1 MSLNGATIMNI
12 KNTFKIALSLGL
24 VSLSLFSCSR
34 KIDDTILQA
43 SKASIESVGV
53 ESGKSSEGEY
63 IVKRRGLSYLE
74 GDSSFQSKFGATIL
88 KTIKP
93 LLINV
98 VKIDDPS
105 NVEKMKTDSSIEYIE
120 PNYIRSMKIQ
130 SAEVSTAG
138 SGVSTSSVQ
147 KASIM
152 KANSIYRGK
161 SFINVAVVSTGVDL
175 KHPDLRN
182 KLVTGH
188 SAFSEEDSA
197 QDVNGVGTS
206 QAGLIVASNA
216 SAGVYGVA
224 PDCKVMPI
232 KAMNQ
237 DGLIKDS
244 NLIDGVTW
252 AIDHGA
258 SVVTFTAEGDKPSK
272 ALDEM
277 IKYAYTKKVPLIVGS
292 GDNKSGAASYPASS
306 KGVIAVSSIGSDN
319 RTSNS
324 NTGEWVSVSAP
335 GANIVSISSTQN
347 SKIPANY
354 ALMSGSPIA
363 AAYVAGEMALI
374 KSKYPTLD
382 MLGLRNHL
390 ELTSD
395 DLGKPGPDD
404 QTGFGRT
411 NLVRSLSTLPPKKK

>member
-1 MSLNGATIMNI
+1 MIM
-12 KNTFKIALSLGL
+12 KNTLKIVLLTSL
-24 VSLSLFSCSR
+24 VSISLSSCSR
-34 KIDDTILQA
+34 DKANVISQA
-43 SKASIESVGV
+43 SNAQIESIESGQ
-53 ESGKSSEGEY
+53 SSEGEY
-63 IVKRRGLSYLE
+63 IVKRKGISYLE
-74 GDSSFQSKFGATIL
+74 GDASFQSKFGATIV

-93 LLINV
+93 LLINI
-98 VKIDDPS
+98 VKVEDLS

-120 PNYIRSMKIQ
+120 PNYVRSMKIQ
-130 SAEVSTAG
+130 SSEAIPS
-138 SGVSTSSVQ
+138 SGVSAQSVQ

-152 KANSIYRGK
+152 KANTIYKGK
-161 SFINVAVVSTGVDL
+161 PFINIAVVSTGVDL
-175 KHPDLRN
+175 SHPDLKN
-182 KLVTGH
+182 KLVTGY
-188 SAFSEEDSA
+188 SAFSDSDSA
-197 QDVNGVGTS
+197 QDINGVGTS

-216 SAGVYGVA
+216 SAGVFGVA
-224 PDCKVMPI
+224 PSCKVMPI

-237 DGLIKDS
+237 DGLMKDS

-272 ALDEM
+272 ALDDM

-292 GDNKSGAASYPASS
+292 GDNKSGKPSYPAAS
-306 KGVIAVSSIGSDN
+306 KGVIAVGSIGSDN
-319 RTSNS
+319 RSVTS

-335 GANIVSISSTQN
+335 GSNILTTSSTQN

-354 ALMSGSPIA
+354 ALMSGSAISS
-363 AAYVAGEMALI
+363 AYVAGEMALI
-374 KSKYPTLD
+374 ISKYPTLD

-395 DLGKPGPDD
+395 DLGQSGPDD

-411 NLVRSLSTLPPKKK
+411 NVVKSLSVAPPKKK